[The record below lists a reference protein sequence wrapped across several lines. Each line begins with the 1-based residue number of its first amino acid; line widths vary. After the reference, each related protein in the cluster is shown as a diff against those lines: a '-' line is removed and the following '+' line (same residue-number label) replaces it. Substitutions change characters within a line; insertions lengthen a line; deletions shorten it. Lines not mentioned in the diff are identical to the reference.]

1 MTTEEIL
8 DELTEA
14 VGRMGLTVRT
24 EKGNFDGGRCRM
36 GGEEVVMLNERDLP
50 ERRLAVL
57 ARTLPPEEMETV
69 YLPPAVRKRLHEIW
83 DDPDGDDPD
92 GSDPGRGD
100 AEAQPDRSPDQQQEK
115 EEDRPEQPPAYAD

>member
-83 DDPDGDDPD
+83 DDTDGD
-92 GSDPGRGD
+92 DPGRGD
-100 AEAQPDRSPDQQQEK
+100 AEAQPDRSPDQQQEE

>member
-8 DELTEA
+8 DELT
-14 VGRMGLTVRT
+14 G
-24 EKGNFDGGRCRM
+24 
-36 GGEEVVMLNERDLP
+36 DLP

-92 GSDPGRGD
+92 ESGPGRGD

>member
-83 DDPDGDDPD
+83 DDPDG
-92 GSDPGRGD
+92 SDPGRGD
-100 AEAQPDRSPDQQQEK
+100 AEAQPDRSPDQQQEE